1 MNSINYSP
9 NFLIAVTAYNC
20 ENQIK
25 RVLSKISEV
34 NSASSLRLVVIDNV
48 SSDSTASTAE
58 AFISSLQADNSS
70 SFSRWSVLTNKSNYG
85 LGGSHKVAFQIASD
99 ESLDGVLIIHGDD
112 QANPIDFFLYM
123 LNKPS
128 SFFRQTHLGARFM
141 SNSSLS
147 GYPILRILGNH
158 IFNTV
163 YSMVTRRRIFDMG
176 SGLNYFPL
184 NIKSLVDVMPNDL
197 TFNNALLLA
206 LSKAHINFNFFA
218 ISWNETDQVSNAKLL
233 KQSLSLANYLIKYI
247 FNRRIGS
254 SKYVISF

>member
-1 MNSINYSP
+1 
-9 NFLIAVTAYNC
+9 
-20 ENQIK
+20 
-25 RVLSKISEV
+25 
-34 NSASSLRLVVIDNV
+34 
-48 SSDSTASTAE
+48 
-58 AFISSLQADNSS
+58 
-70 SFSRWSVLTNKSNYG
+70 
-85 LGGSHKVAFQIASD
+85 
-99 ESLDGVLIIHGDD
+99 
-112 QANPIDFFLYM
+112 
-123 LNKPS
+123 
-128 SFFRQTHLGARFM
+128 M

-147 GYPILRILGNH
+147 GYPFFRILGNH
-158 IFNTV
+158 IFNAV

-176 SGLNYFPL
+176 SGLNYFPI